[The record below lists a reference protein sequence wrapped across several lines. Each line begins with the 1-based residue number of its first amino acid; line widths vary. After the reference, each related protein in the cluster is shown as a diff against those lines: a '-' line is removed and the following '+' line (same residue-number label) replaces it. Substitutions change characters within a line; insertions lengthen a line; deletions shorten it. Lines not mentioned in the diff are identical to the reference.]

1 MTERIRTSENA
12 LTAGAGPAGG
22 RPAPSTAPRTPSGV
36 YLPSPSAIARAV
48 VRPTDPYTPN
58 PRG

>member
-1 MTERIRTSENA
+1 MTERIRTSEGA

-36 YLPSPSAIARAV
+36 YT
-48 VRPTDPYTPN
+48 PTSQPTN
-58 PRG
+58 QTKSR